1 MNEICDVQFG
11 SMSGMFLA
19 LAENQEI
26 MKKYKVDPEMKEK
39 DVMEEFAQLS
49 CVLDEYFV
57 ELGIKTPAPIAN
69 SFQTLLSLFNRR
81 SPNLKTLNIEFLNT
95 TYKLA
100 NLSSESVTGAAQD
113 FHLGCLTSLSL
124 NYDTSVITSIT
135 YEDPYSGNISHQSIL
150 SLVGKFCPALIKL
163 NVSLG
168 FPLKKEDL
176 LGLVLGIKSN
186 VITDNERWNEDQVL
200 VGLQIPPEYLNPL
213 CLTLQKLTLSSMS
226 GDLSDYWFEPK
237 GNDVETSIS
246 PFVYAFAL
254 RQLPKLR
261 KIKLETPII
270 DIFKIIYNVKTGS
283 RQNNQTEF
291 EEICRVLALQFG
303 LEPDSITSPIPFT
316 CIIKLLINK
325 KSNLISIS
333 STHL

>member
-1 MNEICDVQFG
+1 MNKICDVNCG
-11 SMSGMFLA
+11 YMSGYSGIFLGFK
-19 LAENQEI
+19 ENQQI
-26 MKKYKVDPEMKEK
+26 MKKYQVDSEMDEER
-39 DVMEEFAQLS
+39 DVMDEFTQLNS
-49 CVLDEYFV
+49 VLDEHFE
-57 ELGIKTPAPIAN
+57 ELTINTPVPRFD
-69 SFQTLLSLFNRR
+69 SLSTLLSIINRR
-81 SPNLKTLNIEFLNT
+81 SPNLKGLFISFLNT
-95 TYKLA
+95 SYKLA
-100 NLSSESVTGAAQD
+100 NLSSPESLIAAQD

-176 LGLVLGIKSN
+176 LGLVLDIKSN

-270 DIFKIIYNVKTGS
+270 DIFKIIYNVKTGTGFADIWS
-283 RQNNQTEF
+283 
-291 EEICRVLALQFG
+291 
-303 LEPDSITSPIPFT
+303 
-316 CIIKLLINK
+316 
-325 KSNLISIS
+325 
-333 STHL
+333 